1 MKKPSSERYSLPVIH
16 NCAAGI
22 DIGSRFHVV
31 AVPADITKEPVQ
43 NLQGVYRRLGTHG
56 RLVGRAW
63 DHTVAMEST
72 GVYWIPVYEIW
83 RRTACMSSWPMR
95 GTPVQC
101 RDAKLTLT
109 MRNGSSVYMP
119 VACCVPASILIEK
132 SLRYAAIYACENATS
147 ITPLRISSTCRRRSS
162 T

>member
-43 NLQGVYRRLGTHG
+43 TFKAFTADLERMADWLVELGIT
-56 RLVGRAW
+56 
-63 DHTVAMEST
+63 TVAMEST
-72 GVYWIPVYEIW
+72 GVYWIPVTRFW

>member
-1 MKKPSSERYSLPVIH
+1 MKKPSSERYSLAVIH

-43 NLQGVYRRLGTHG
+43 TLKAFTADLERMADWLVELGLT
-56 RLVGRAW
+56 
-63 DHTVAMEST
+63 TVAMEST
-72 GVYWIPVYEIW
+72 GVYWIPVYEILE
-83 RRTACMSSWPMR
+83 THGLHVVLADAR
-95 GTPVQC
+95 GPVHC

-119 VACCVPASILIEK
+119 VDCCVPASILIEK
-132 SLRYAAIYACENATS
+132 SLRYAAIYACENATF